1 MKETTR
7 VLYCWREV
15 DTDLVTDYKYF
26 VREKEFTL
34 FTFSVKNDSQNLR
47 DAIYPV

>member
-1 MKETTR
+1 MTR

-15 DTDLVTDYKYF
+15 DTDLVTDYKHF

-47 DAIYPV
+47 EAIYPV